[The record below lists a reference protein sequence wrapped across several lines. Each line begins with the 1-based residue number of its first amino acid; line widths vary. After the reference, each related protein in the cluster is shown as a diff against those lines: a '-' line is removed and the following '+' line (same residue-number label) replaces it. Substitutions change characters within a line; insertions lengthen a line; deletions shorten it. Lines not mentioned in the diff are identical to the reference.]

1 MSTFNFSVSVNNP
14 DLKGVIVD
22 PLENA
27 LRNSVQ
33 TSLSIIRD
41 RWQREAQNRLKA
53 TRTDYLLGLDFNSIV
68 YPLDSDGFIGS
79 VELNGKLPN
88 MIESGFSSFDMK
100 IGFGKSSRVKKTKD
114 GGWYLTIPFRHSIP
128 NSNGSF
134 GAPMP
139 KDIYKVAK
147 KLAPGSKMSV
157 KGNLGKSWTGYQHK
171 SNIYDG
177 LQRIVKSYN
186 KATQSQYY
194 TFRRVSNNSDP
205 MSWHHP
211 GYVGAKIAESIM
223 PFARQTFVDALVHNL
238 SAIF

>member
-1 MSTFNFSVSVNNP
+1 MAIFNFGAQVNNP
-14 DLKGVIVD
+14 DLIGKIAD

-41 RWQREAQNRLKA
+41 RWQREAQNKLKT

-88 MIESGFSSFDMK
+88 MVETGFSPFDMK
-100 IGFGKSSRVKKTKD
+100 VGFGKSSKVKKTKS
-114 GGWYLTIPFRHSIP
+114 GGWYLTIPFRHSTP

-134 GAPMP
+134 GSPMP
-139 KDIYKVAK
+139 KSVYNVAK
-147 KLAPGSKMSV
+147 KLFPNGRMST
-157 KGNLGKSWTGYQHK
+157 KGNLGRSWTGYQHK

-177 LQRIVKSYN
+177 LQRIVKSYK

-205 MSWHHP
+205 TSWHHP
-211 GYVGAKIAESIM
+211 GFSGVNIARSIM
-223 PFARQTFVDALVHNL
+223 PFAQQTFIDTLTHNL